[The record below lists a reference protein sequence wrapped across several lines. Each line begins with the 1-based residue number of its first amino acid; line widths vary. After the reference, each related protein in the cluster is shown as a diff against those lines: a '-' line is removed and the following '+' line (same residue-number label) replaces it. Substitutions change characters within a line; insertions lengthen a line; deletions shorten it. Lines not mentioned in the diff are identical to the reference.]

1 MKRDYG
7 RNMPLSEETSK
18 MSERNK
24 VQGLF
29 KKKSIMVAAIAIAAG
44 LLGLSVLRFTT
55 WKGDIGPGNDHPTF
69 SVMRGPLRINVVESG
84 TIKAREQLIIKNEV
98 EGKTSIIYL
107 IPEGTQVEKGQLLVE
122 LDASGLLDQKIDQQI
137 KVQNMEAA
145 FVGAREDLEVV
156 KNQAQADVDKARLA
170 YDFAKEDLKKYQEGE
185 YPNQLKEAESKLTL
199 AKEEATRAQ
208 EKVEWSRRLFKEKY
222 ISETE
227 LEADELTLKR
237 KELDVELARNNL
249 DLLKNYTHKRNMA
262 QLESD
267 VKQAKMAL
275 DRTVRKA
282 KADVV
287 QAEANLEA
295 KKAEFERQ
303 KDKLKKIEMQI
314 EKTKIYAPAEGQ
326 VIHATSVSGGGPRWR
341 GTTQP
346 LEEGQEVRERQEL
359 IYLPTTSSAK
369 VEVAIHEANLDK
381 VRIGLPVKVTVD
393 ALPGETFWGKVAR
406 IAPLPDAQSAW
417 LNPDLKVY
425 NTDIYLEGN
434 SVVLRTGMSCK
445 AEIIIEQHEE
455 ATYIPIQA
463 VLRVGGKPTV
473 YVVKGNDL
481 EPRAVEIGL
490 DNNRMVRIISGL
502 EPGEVVSLTPPLAA
516 AAVEP
521 TEYSN
526 DIKKESIPVKTQ
538 TKPAPGTIGQGSGSG
553 QKLEKSSP
561 AQEMPIKGQGLQSSS
576 GPRLS
581 GESALSPEEQ
591 KKRDERLQ
599 SMSPEQIERM
609 RQFFKSLSPEE
620 RERFRNM
627 SPEEKR
633 RFRQERMGR

>member
-1 MKRDYG
+1 
-7 RNMPLSEETSK
+7 

-24 VQGLF
+24 RQGLF
-29 KKKSIMVAAIAIAAG
+29 KKKSIMVAVMAVFAG
-44 LLGLSVLRFTT
+44 LIGFYLLRLTAS
-55 WKGDIGPGNDHPTF
+55 KGNIGPEVDHAAFT
-69 SVMRGPLRINVVESG
+69 VKRGPLRINVVESG
-84 TIKAREQLIIKNEV
+84 TIKAREQVVIKNEV

-107 IPEGTQVEKGQLLVE
+107 IPEGTRVKKGELMVE
-122 LDASGLLDQKIDQQI
+122 LDASGLLDGKIDQQI

-156 KNQAQADVDKARLA
+156 KNQAEADVDKAQLA
-170 YDFAKEDLKKYQEGE
+170 YDFAKEDLKKYREGE

-237 KELDVELARNNL
+237 KELDVELAKNNL
-249 DLLKNYTHKRNMA
+249 DLLKNYTHKRSLA
-262 QLESD
+262 QLQSD
-267 VKQAKMAL
+267 VRQAKMAL

-303 KDKLKKIEMQI
+303 KDKLKKIEIQI
-314 EKTKIYAPAEGQ
+314 EKTKIYAPAEGL
-326 VIHATSVSGGGPRWR
+326 VIHATSVSGGGPRR
-341 GTTQP
+341 RVEP

-359 IYLPTTSSAK
+359 IYLPTTSSAM
-369 VEVAIHEANLDK
+369 VEVGIHEANLDK

-393 ALPGETFWGKVAR
+393 ALPGEAFWGKIAK
-406 IAPLPDAQSAW
+406 IAPLPDARSAW

-425 NTDIYLEGN
+425 NTDIYLENN
-434 SVVLRTGMSCK
+434 SGALRTGMSCK

-473 YVVKGNDL
+473 YVLNQNNL
-481 EPRAVEIGL
+481 EPRMVEIGL
-490 DNNRMVRIISGL
+490 DNNRVVRIISGL

-516 AAVEP
+516 AAVQP
-521 TEYSN
+521 TEYSD
-526 DIKKESIPVKTQ
+526 DIKKDSIPVKTES
-538 TKPAPGTIGQGSGSG
+538 KPASGPIGQGPGPG
-553 QKLEKSSP
+553 QELGKSSTP
-561 AQEMPIKGQGLQSSS
+561 QEMPSSGTKGQGMQSSS
-576 GPRLS
+576 GPRLA
-581 GESALSPEEQ
+581 GESDISPEQQ
-591 KKRDERLQ
+591 KKREERLQ
-599 SMSPEQIERM
+599 SMSPEQRERM
-609 RQFFKSLSPEE
+609 RQFFESLSPEE
-620 RERFRNM
+620 RERFRTM
-627 SPEEKR
+627 SPEERR
-633 RFRQERMGR
+633 RFRQERMGN

>member
-1 MKRDYG
+1 
-7 RNMPLSEETSK
+7 

-24 VQGLF
+24 RQGLF
-29 KKKSIMVAAIAIAAG
+29 KKKSIMVAAMAIAAG
-44 LLGLSVLRFTT
+44 LIGLSVLRLTAS
-55 WKGDIGPGNDHPTF
+55 KGNISPGNDHPTF

-84 TIKAREQLIIKNEV
+84 TIKAREQLVIKNEV

-156 KNQAQADVDKARLA
+156 KNQAQADVDKAELA
-170 YDFAKEDLKKYQEGE
+170 YDFAKEDLKKYREGE

-237 KELDVELARNNL
+237 KELDVELAKNNL
-249 DLLKNYTHKRNMA
+249 DLLKNYTHKRALA

-295 KKAEFERQ
+295 KRAEFERQ
-303 KDKLKKIEMQI
+303 KDKLKKVEIQI
-314 EKTKIYAPAEGQ
+314 EKTKIYAPAGGQ
-326 VIHATSVSGGGPRWR
+326 VVHATSVSGGGPRWR
-341 GTTQP
+341 SAAQP

-381 VRIGLPVKVTVD
+381 VRVGLPVKVTVD

-425 NTDIYLEGN
+425 NTDIYLENN
-434 SVVLRTGMSCK
+434 SSTLRTGMSCK

-473 YVVKGNDL
+473 YVVKSNDL
-481 EPRAVEIGL
+481 EPRTVEIGL

-521 TEYSN
+521 TEYS
-526 DIKKESIPVKTQ
+526 DEIKKDSIPVKIQ
-538 TKPAPGTIGQGSGSG
+538 TKPAPGPIGQGSGPG
-553 QKLEKSSP
+553 QKREKSSTV
-561 AQEMPIKGQGLQSSS
+561 QEMPSSSTKGQGMQSSS
-576 GPRLS
+576 GPLLP
-581 GESALSPEEQ
+581 GESGISPEEQ
-591 KKRDERLQ
+591 KKREERLQ
-599 SMSPEQIERM
+599 SMSPEQRERM
-609 RQFFKSLSPEE
+609 RQFFESLSPEE

-633 RFRQERMGR
+633 KFRQERMGR

>member
-7 RNMPLSEETSK
+7 KNMLLSKEASK
-18 MSERNK
+18 MSERNRR
-24 VQGLF
+24 QGLL

-44 LLGLSVLRFTT
+44 LLGLSVLRLTT
-55 WKGDIGPGNDHPTF
+55 SKGNIGPGNDHPTF

-156 KNQAQADVDKARLA
+156 KNQAQADVDKAELA
-170 YDFAKEDLKKYQEGE
+170 YDFAKEDLKKYCEGE

-249 DLLKNYTHKRNMA
+249 DLLKNYTHKRNLA

-295 KKAEFERQ
+295 KRAEFERQ
-303 KDKLKKIEMQI
+303 KDKLKKIEVQI
-314 EKTKIYAPAEGQ
+314 EKTKIYAPTEGQ

-369 VEVAIHEANLDK
+369 VEVTIHEANLDK

-434 SVVLRTGMSCK
+434 SGVLRTGMSCK

-473 YVVKGNDL
+473 YVVKSNDL
-481 EPRAVEIGL
+481 EPRTVEIGL
-490 DNNRMVRIISGL
+490 DNNRMVRIIRGL

-521 TEYSN
+521 TEYSD
-526 DIKKESIPVKTQ
+526 DIKKNSIPVKTQ
-538 TKPAPGTIGQGSGSG
+538 TKSAPGTIGQGPGPG
-553 QKLEKSSP
+553 QKLEKSST
-561 AQEMPIKGQGLQSSS
+561 AQEIPTKGQGMQTSS
-576 GPRLS
+576 GSRLS
-581 GESALSPEEQ
+581 GESGISPEEQ

-599 SMSPEQIERM
+599 SMSPEQRERM
-609 RQFFKSLSPEE
+609 RQFFESLSPEE